1 MKASNIKQKILI
13 SACLLGE
20 KVRYDASDL
29 LIENP
34 LLKQWQQQGR
44 LIPICPEV
52 AGGMSTPR
60 APAEIMAGGGG
71 GGGQTVLTHQTLV
84 VDNTG
89 KDVTQYFIRGAQ
101 KALALAKENHCVA
114 AILTE
119 RSPSCGS
126 HLIYDGSFSSKRIA
140 GMGVTSALLRQNG
153 ISVFNQNQL
162 EQLAQLLHRLKNVKK
177 RGGWV
182 DHLFNA

>member
-60 APAEIMAGGGG
+60 TPAEIMAGDGRG

-126 HLIYDGSFSSKRIA
+126 HLIYDGSFSGKRID

-153 ISVFNQNQL
+153 ISVYNQHQL
-162 EQLAQLLHRLKNVKK
+162 EQLSLFLHRLKNVKN
-177 RGGWV
+177 GG
-182 DHLFNA
+182 DG

>member
-1 MKASNIKQKILI
+1 MKASNTKQKILI

-20 KVRYDASDL
+20 KVRYDGSDL

-60 APAEIMAGGGG
+60 APAEIMAEGG
-71 GGGQTVLTHQTLV
+71 GGGQTVLSHQAFV
-84 VDNTG
+84 MDNTG

-126 HLIYDGSFSSKRIA
+126 HLIYDGSFSGKRID

-153 ISVFNQNQL
+153 ISVFNQHQL
-162 EQLAQLLHRLKNVKK
+162 EQLAQLLDRLKNVKN
-177 RGGWV
+177 GG
-182 DHLFNA
+182 DG